1 MKFEIKTWRGYL
13 VVFFLL
19 LISYFFIFFIVQKIR
34 TESRWMAHSYQVINT
49 LHTLKGELID
59 AETGVRGFMITKEKA
74 FLQPYYNSQQN
85 LSPLFTE
92 LKNLT
97 TDNESYKAELDEL
110 GSLLTRRME
119 SLQVSLEQFEMNN
132 QTLSP
137 EILSRRNS
145 NKTMVDSARL
155 IIQRLISQE
164 QILRTERTRNLQ
176 SFFLTTTIAAVIAF
190 IISILTVVYSLINYL
205 GKEKAKR
212 KADDHAE
219 SYRIELENRVKELG
233 LVNRELKE
241 LKSIE
246 KFASTGR
253 IARTIAHEVR
263 NPLTN
268 IFLATEQLRDYSEM
282 KEESQD
288 LLQMITRNANRINV
302 LVSDLLQST
311 RFGQLNYDK
320 ISINYLL
327 EATLVLAQDRFDLK
341 NVKIE
346 KHFSEDICD
355 IRVDAEKMKL
365 AFLNIITNAIES
377 MENEPRLFIITTYT
391 EENKCVIEFKDNGSG
406 MDEETLQRLFEPYF
420 TTKQKGSG
428 LGLTN
433 TQNVI
438 FNHQGNI
445 QVASKPG
452 VGTTFTI
459 KLNFN

>member
-1 MKFEIKTWRGYL
+1 MKFEIKTWRGHII
-13 VVFFLL
+13 VFFLL
-19 LISYFFIFFIVQKIR
+19 LVSYFFIFFIVRKIR
-34 TESRWMAHSYQVINT
+34 TESRWMAHSYQVINN

-59 AETGVRGFMITKEKA
+59 AETGVRGFMITKERR
-74 FLQPYYNSQQN
+74 FLDPYLSGTKNIDPLYQN
-85 LSPLFTE
+85 LRS
-92 LKNLT
+92 LT
-97 TDNESYKAELDEL
+97 SDNKDYNNQLVKL
-110 GSLLTRRME
+110 GDLIKRRKE
-119 SLQVSLEQFEMNN
+119 SLAYSLSEFERNN
-132 QTLSP
+132 YTLAPAVLERRNANKNIVDSVRFIVESLIKKEQTLR
-137 EILSRRNS
+137 E
-145 NKTMVDSARL
+145 
-155 IIQRLISQE
+155 QRTQ
-164 QILRTERTRNLQ
+164 NLQ
-176 SFFLTTTIAAVIAF
+176 SFFITTTIAATIAL
-190 IISILTVVYSLINYL
+190 IISLLTVVYSLINYL

-268 IFLATEQLRDYSEM
+268 IFLATEQLRDFSEM

-327 EATLVLAQDRFDLK
+327 ETTLVLAQDRFELK

-346 KHFSEDICD
+346 KHFSDEICE

-377 MENEPRLFIITTYT
+377 MENEPRLLIISTYQ
-391 EENKCVIEFKDNGSG
+391 EENKCVIEFKDNGTG

-445 QVASKPG
+445 QVTSKLG

-459 KLNFN
+459 KLNFS